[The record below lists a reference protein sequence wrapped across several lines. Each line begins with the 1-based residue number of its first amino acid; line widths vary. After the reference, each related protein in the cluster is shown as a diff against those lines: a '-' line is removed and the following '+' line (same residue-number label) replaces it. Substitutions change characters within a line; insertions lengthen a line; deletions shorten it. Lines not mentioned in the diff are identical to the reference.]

1 MSPTASDWMPPRD
14 RRDCSR
20 ANLTGRSASHPPG
33 QVVQP
38 HPHLDARRVVE
49 VIVIPEPEPELIL
62 DFEVDVLISDPTPQ
76 IQTLLEAGFR
86 DLKPRP

>member
-1 MSPTASDWMPPRD
+1 
-14 RRDCSR
+14 
-20 ANLTGRSASHPPG
+20 
-33 QVVQP
+33 
-38 HPHLDARRVVE
+38 VE

-76 IQTLLEAGFR
+76 IQTLLEAVFR